1 MSPARSAEEV
11 ARLAVL
17 QVDSPDGRTGVP
29 LDSLLGVSDT
39 DALKLRALEIKVA
52 FANINPVYHNSLVSL
67 GKIYEAAAER
77 DSEAFEKARAEFLS
91 DFKNARAVSAEIMRL
106 MRD

>member
-52 FANINPVYHNSLVSL
+52 FANINPVYHNRSCRSAKSTRRRRSAIPRLSKRR
-67 GKIYEAAAER
+67 GRSSFPTSKTP
-77 DSEAFEKARAEFLS
+77 ARFPP
-91 DFKNARAVSAEIMRL
+91 K
-106 MRD
+106 